1 MTPQT
6 MYAISNE
13 AYLDFDEFT
22 LEQALEYVEFEE
34 EIQSWEFTDEA

>member
-1 MTPQT
+1 MKASTF
-6 MYAISNE
+6 NE
-13 AYLDFDEFT
+13 TYLDFDEFT